1 MQYIVKKYFHGLSDH
16 SATMPYFN
24 SSKRLCISIWEKK
37 VEISFYCNFVK
48 NTICFCNEFI
58 VTLQILYK
66 TYYEGADN
74 KKLIILFVDWIALAD
89 EEMKTFQWTAKERNR
104 LDRVAIEFQWY

>member
-1 MQYIVKKYFHGLSDH
+1 MDFQIIVQQCHTSTLIRDLVFAY
-16 SATMPYFN
+16 
-24 SSKRLCISIWEKK
+24 EKK

-74 KKLIILFVDWIALAD
+74 KKLIILFVD
-89 EEMKTFQWTAKERNR
+89 
-104 LDRVAIEFQWY
+104 